1 MNNLVAIDLPQTQDL
16 LKLIA
21 SIWDDG
27 DAIYFID
34 QRFSDKLKQQAIDSV
49 RPKYLI
55 NLEGKCELNNS
66 IEVCHGDA
74 LIISTSGTTGKPKAL
89 IHTFD
94 SLKSHSRLV
103 NEYLK
108 INSQK
113 DKWIAC
119 LPLNHIGGLGVVL
132 RSMFENFEVAILEK
146 PDPKRI
152 NDLNREGFNLIS
164 LVITILSKIDISHF
178 KAVVLGGMAEPE
190 KTQDNVFATYGL
202 TETGGGVVYNGQT
215 LNKVSIRIDK
225 DSSLI
230 SVKTPT
236 LFRGYRSLFNETL
249 HVYEIS
255 AQGIEPELTDGY
267 FQTSDCGF
275 FDNDRLKILG
285 RTDDVIN
292 TGGEKIWPGT
302 IESEISAIEGI
313 IEVAVVPVADVKW
326 GHKIV
331 AAITKQPQSK
341 ITVTEIANV
350 IRDSLSDWAVPKE
363 IKFVQELPKTSIGK
377 IDKQAVIE
385 MFK

>member
-1 MNNLVAIDLPQTQDL
+1 VNNLVAIDLPQTQDL